1 MALSFYGGSIVSASL
16 REALAGNAKT
26 NVYAVMVQ
34 LLLHIYIN
42 ILDVR
47 LPVCHVKKLKF

>member
-26 NVYAVMVQ
+26 FALYVLICYSRSEYIMV
-34 LLLHIYIN
+34 
-42 ILDVR
+42 
-47 LPVCHVKKLKF
+47 